1 MILIEDKVGNNNNNM
16 LNTSIFDKFEAEIQD
31 RIGIFLGYKSK
42 ILKLNNSP
50 LLDVK
55 EKTPYLMQRQVELEN
70 RLTITKAEVDKIKI
84 TGNYIEQA
92 SAYTKFI
99 TLLKDINS
107 HVDEINTLLVKS
119 NMADEITPNSSFIGT
134 KDWLIVAL
142 IGLVIFLFTF
152 K

>member
-1 MILIEDKVGNNNNNM
+1 M
-16 LNTSIFDKFEAEIQD
+16 LKESMFDKLEAEIQSK
-31 RIGIFLGYKSK
+31 IGIFLTYKGK

-55 EKTPYLMQRQVELEN
+55 EKVSYLMSRQVELEN
-70 RLTITKAEVDKIKI
+70 RLTVVKAEVDKVKV

-99 TLLKDINS
+99 SLLKDINA
-107 HVDEINTLLVKS
+107 HVDEVNVLLAKS
-119 NMADEITPNSSFIGT
+119 NMADEISPNSLFLET
-134 KDWLIVAL
+134 KDWVI
-142 IGLVIFLFTF
+142 IGLVVYILLRIII